1 MPELFQFDNANNLQR
16 KIMAHLNE
24 NDILKLLAQTHSPD
38 AITRAA
44 AVRDLCPCHLK
55 RNVPQVWERMLALA
69 DDPDRDV
76 RNQVYHVLADGS
88 PREYHERIVAAYE
101 KMTQDADEK
110 LRRKARK
117 LMAQYRSTGKINIL

>member
-24 NDILKLLAQTHSPD
+24 NDILKLLAQTYSPD
-38 AITRAA
+38 APTRAA